1 MKQKSVCNK
10 NLSQSKLKILNAP
23 DNKKGMCSK
32 SVKWHQVQKGENAIG
47 LSSAL
52 RVDQVPD

>member
-1 MKQKSVCNK
+1 MKQKFVCNK

-32 SVKWHQVQKGENAIG
+32 SEKWHQVHKGENAI
-47 LSSAL
+47 
-52 RVDQVPD
+52 